1 MTNEQ
6 FLPTRII
13 TMSRYRTQDEQRAV
27 MADHLR
33 NLIRRFGFDAAR
45 KCRDHSRYLG
55 IYPSKLSRRT
65 KRGVVTLID
74 YV

>member
-13 TMSRYRTQDEQRAV
+13 TMSRYRTQDEQRAA
-27 MADHLR
+27 MAKHLR
-33 NLIRRFGFDAAR
+33 NLIRSFGFDVAR
-45 KCRDHSRYLG
+45 KCREHCRYLG
-55 IYPSKLSRRT
+55 IYPTGIARRT
-65 KRGVVTLID
+65 KRGVVTTID

>member
-13 TMSRYRTQDEQRAV
+13 TMSRYRTQDEQRAI
-27 MADHLR
+27 MAEHLR
-33 NLIRRFGFDAAR
+33 NLIHKFGFDAAR
-45 KCRDHSRYLG
+45 KCREHCRYLG
-55 IYPSKLSRRT
+55 IYPTGIARRT

>member
-33 NLIRRFGFDAAR
+33 NLIRNYGFETAR
-45 KCRDHSRYLG
+45 KCREHCRYLG
-55 IYPSKLSRRT
+55 IYPNGISRRS
-65 KRGVVTLID
+65 KRGLITLVD